1 VILTI
6 KHSQK
11 VLASP
16 IREIGTKTLK
26 KLKKS
31 RLKKKLQSQKKIYNN
46 FSGKRNWVKSWIQ
59 QKQLI
64 IQGLLLMVALSSLFF
79 MVLMN
84 LPLIPI
90 LPQP

>member
-1 VILTI
+1 MILTI

-31 RLKKKLQSQKKIYNN
+31 LKKKLQSQKKIYNN

-64 IQGLLLMVALSSLFF
+64 IQGLLLMGALFSLFC
-79 MVLMN
+79 MGLTHS
-84 LPLIPI
+84 LLTLIR
-90 LPQP
+90 QAQ

>member
-1 VILTI
+1 MILTI

-31 RLKKKLQSQKKIYNN
+31 LKKKLQSQKKIYDN
-46 FSGKRNWVKSWIQ
+46 FSGKKNWVKSFLQ
-59 QKQLI
+59 QRQLT
-64 IQGLLLMVALSSLFF
+64 IQGLLLMVALFSLFF
-79 MVLMN
+79 MGLMS
-84 LPLIPI
+84 LPLILI
-90 LPQP
+90 QQIQ

>member
-1 VILTI
+1 MILTI

-31 RLKKKLQSQKKIYNN
+31 LKKKLQSQKKIYNN
-46 FSGKRNWVKSWIQ
+46 FSGKKSWVKSWIQ